1 MTKWGTKADG
11 SYGSFYTMP
20 HSSNW
25 WVFVIATIIITSSIF
40 VVFLVVTVTVSHK
53 NKFSSFLLCTTIKQ
67 TFPYALFT
75 CLSSFVLRVTA
86 LVVKIFS
93 LVAQRQTAIF
103 GLQGRINKVVP
114 EINIRKP
121 VKYLLKIQNTQDGS
135 FSDPNPVIHRGVLVT
150 SLKS

>member
-1 MTKWGTKADG
+1 MDLMA
-11 SYGSFYTMP
+11 
-20 HSSNW
+20 HSIQCHTA
-25 WVFVIATIIITSSIF
+25 VIGEYLLLPILLLLLQF
-40 VVFLVVTVTVSHK
+40 LLFLVVTVSHK
-53 NKFSSFLLCTTIKQ
+53 NKFPSFLLCSTIKQ

-93 LVAQRQTAIF
+93 LVAQRQTAVF

-114 EINIRKP
+114 EENIRKP

>member
-40 VVFLVVTVTVSHK
+40 VVFWLLLSQCHIKTNFLHFYSVRLL
-53 NKFSSFLLCTTIKQ
+53 NKLFLCS
-67 TFPYALFT
+67 FT

-93 LVAQRQTAIF
+93 LVAQRQTAVF

>member
-1 MTKWGTKADG
+1 M
-11 SYGSFYTMP
+11 
-20 HSSNW
+20 
-25 WVFVIATIIITSSIF
+25 SICYCHYYYYF
-40 VVFLVVTVTVSHK
+40 FNFCCFLVVTVTVSHK

-93 LVAQRQTAIF
+93 LVAQRQTAVF